1 MFLITLSPMRRD
13 DTLTVSVSGDVLVL
27 NGEAL
32 DLGRLAPGESLPA
45 ETLGGDWIAS
55 DILRHESGEIA
66 LTLILPHGESAPEA
80 TRFPQPI
87 TVTADGPVQL
97 PPHDTPAA

>member
-13 DTLTVSVSGDVLVL
+13 DMLTVSVAGDVLVL

-32 DLGRLAPGESLPA
+32 DLGTYTADPDAPH
-45 ETLGGDWIAS
+45 DWIVGQPVQ
-55 DILRHESGEIA
+55 DTGVWNV
-66 LTLILPHGESAPEA
+66 TLILPHGADAPEA

-87 TVTADGPVQL
+87 AVTADGPVQL
-97 PPHDTPAA
+97 PPNDDWEI

>member
-27 NGEAL
+27 NGVAL
-32 DLGRLAPGESLPA
+32 DLGTYTADPEAPH
-45 ETLGGDWIAS
+45 DWIVGQPVQ
-55 DILRHESGEIA
+55 DGGLWH
-66 LTLILPHGESAPEA
+66 LTLVLPHGADASEA

-87 TVTADGPVQL
+87 TVTADGQVPL
-97 PPHDTPAA
+97 PPHDDREI

>member
-13 DTLTVSVSGDVLVL
+13 DVLTVSVAGDVLVL

-32 DLGRLAPGESLPA
+32 DLGTYTADPDAPH
-45 ETLGGDWIAS
+45 DWIVGQPVQDA
-55 DILRHESGEIA
+55 GVWNV
-66 LTLILPHGESAPEA
+66 TLILPHGADAPEA
-80 TRFPQPI
+80 TRFPEPI

>member
-32 DLGRLAPGESLPA
+32 DLGTYTADPDAPH
-45 ETLGGDWIAS
+45 DWIVGQPVQDA
-55 DILRHESGEIA
+55 GVWNV
-66 LTLILPHGESAPEA
+66 TLILPHGADAPEA
-80 TRFPQPI
+80 TRFPEPI
-87 TVTADGPVQL
+87 TVTADGPVQM
-97 PPHDTPAA
+97 PPHDAPAD

>member
-13 DTLTVSVSGDVLVL
+13 DVLTVSVAGDVLVL

-32 DLGRLAPGESLPA
+32 DLGTYTADPEAPQ
-45 ETLGGDWIAS
+45 DWIVGQPVQ
-55 DILRHESGEIA
+55 DGGVWYV
-66 LTLILPHGESAPEA
+66 TLILPHGADAPEA
-80 TRFPQPI
+80 TRFPEPI

-97 PPHDTPAA
+97 PPHDMPAA

>member
-13 DTLTVSVSGDVLVL
+13 DVLTVSVAGDVLVL

-32 DLGRLAPGESLPA
+32 DLSTYTADPEAPH
-45 ETLGGDWIAS
+45 DWIVGQPVQDAGVW
-55 DILRHESGEIA
+55 HVA
-66 LTLILPHGESAPEA
+66 LILPHGANAPEE

-87 TVTADGPVQL
+87 TVTADGPVTL
-97 PPHDTPAA
+97 PLHE